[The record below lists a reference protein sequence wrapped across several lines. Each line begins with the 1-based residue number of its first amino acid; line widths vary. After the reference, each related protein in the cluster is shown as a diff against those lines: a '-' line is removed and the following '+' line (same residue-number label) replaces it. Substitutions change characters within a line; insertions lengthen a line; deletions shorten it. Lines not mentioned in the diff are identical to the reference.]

1 MWLAVIAALVAA
13 GLGIWKYNQFSHSKQ
28 QIEHSSEALLAE
40 LEKTFTETLLVSE
53 IQSDLILFI
62 QTAHPETM
70 QEIGKKS
77 AALLGQ
83 LPEPAKPLLEEFLI
97 QADILEIRMA
107 SLRLNNNKVLST
119 GTAIMVALEQHTL
132 CKGDVACLR
141 GLGQVG
147 ETFRRS
153 RPLYMNGIFNGQPKE
168 LKEAKQEISLL
179 LAAVTSNLQR
189 RSSGLGPEQG
199 RYLSHFIGLFHELD
213 EAITTVAAI
222 REKVVDSEK
231 EVLQLFDSLKM
242 RLAEISIA
250 HNKQAMTLAEHG
262 LKLATNYVFLMFAG
276 LGLVTF
282 FAILTYA
289 FMARSILAPLDS
301 LGELLRKFT
310 IMIRGIRNLSNP
322 DKLQYQRLHDQ
333 IITRHD
339 EIGDV
344 GRATQ
349 ALLNH
354 IHTISE
360 FRRKIEND
368 SSCYEVYVRLGKIF
382 SQELDINA
390 FVIYEIDNDGPL
402 LPVYASPP
410 ELKGEMPD
418 FTTITDTCR
427 AKRTGTVVHS
437 FHDPDHCPICGVSDA
452 LDYCCMPMQ
461 AGGKIIGVIQFL
473 LPIATDET
481 QKNTFQK
488 RLNEAHNYISEA
500 LPIIQAKRYAQKLEN
515 IATQDQLTGLYNR
528 HYLDISLPQIEA
540 GIKRRN
546 ATLGVLLCDMDHFKA
561 VNDSYGHPA
570 GDSALVELADILRA
584 TVRGSDMIVRYGGE
598 EFLILLQNI
607 EPGEEMAVAEKIRL
621 AVANHPFAL
630 PEGAQRQTLSI
641 GVTEY
646 SGALAE
652 NMEKTLR
659 NADIALYKAKEQ
671 GRNCVVKFNKEN
683 GQKKAA
689 DL

>member
-1 MWLAVIAALVAA
+1 MWLSIMAVLVAA
-13 GLGIWKYNQFSHSKQ
+13 GLGIWKYSQFSHSKQ
-28 QIEHSSEALLAE
+28 QLEHSSEALLAE
-40 LEKTFTETLLVSE
+40 LENTFKETLLVSE

-70 QEIGKKS
+70 KEIGKKS

-83 LPEPAKPLLEEFLI
+83 LPEPTKPLLEQFLI

-119 GTAIMVALEQHTL
+119 GTALMVALEQHNL
-132 CKGDVACLR
+132 CKGDEACLR
-141 GLGQVG
+141 GLARVG

-153 RPLYMNGIFNGQPKE
+153 RPLYINGIFNGQPRE
-168 LKEAKQEISLL
+168 LQEAKQEISLL
-179 LAAVTSNLQR
+179 LASVNVDLQR
-189 RSSGLGPEQG
+189 RSTGLAPEQA

-242 RLAEISIA
+242 RLAELSIA

-282 FAILTYA
+282 FAILTYT

-368 SSCYEVYVRLGKIF
+368 NSCYDVYVRLGKIF

-402 LPVYASPP
+402 VGVYSSPP
-410 ELKGEMPD
+410 ELKDEMPD
-418 FTTITDTCR
+418 FTITDTCR

-437 FHDPDHCPICGVSDA
+437 FQDPDHCPICGVNDA
-452 LDYCCMPMQ
+452 LDYCCLPMQ

-473 LPIATDET
+473 LPMATDET
-481 QKNTFQK
+481 KKNLFQK
-488 RLNEAHNYISEA
+488 HLTEARNYISEA

-540 GIKRRN
+540 GIKRRH

-561 VNDSYGHPA
+561 VNDTYGHPA

-621 AVANHPFAL
+621 AVANHTFGL

-646 SGALAE
+646 AGALAE

-671 GRNCVVKFNKEN
+671 GRNCVVKFNREN
-683 GQKKAA
+683 GQKKTAG
-689 DL
+689 L